1 MAATGPGRKP
11 AETPGA
17 PTPIPYQIAPR
28 RDPTGDDGPVLV
40 CEGLFR
46 SFGGVQALRGVD
58 LRLDAGRLHGLI
70 GPNGSG
76 KSTLLR
82 CLSGTLRCDCGR
94 MLHRD
99 VDITALD
106 EVARARAGIVR
117 TFARTAV
124 LAGLTA
130 ADHAAIGLQRRW
142 PESGWMRAVL
152 KTPRYRDEAE
162 RRQAAATRL
171 LAVVGLDELAGRD
184 PLTLSAGRQRLLQL
198 AAT

>member
-1 MAATGPGRKP
+1 LGPLVGLVVTSGLPAAVSSVGDAVGVSVDRGRGIISAALVIVGLLVALRPSPRAAPVMAATGPGRKP

-76 KSTLLR
+76 KSTL
-82 CLSGTLRCDCGR
+82 
-94 MLHRD
+94 
-99 VDITALD
+99 
-106 EVARARAGIVR
+106 
-117 TFARTAV
+117 
-124 LAGLTA
+124 
-130 ADHAAIGLQRRW
+130 
-142 PESGWMRAVL
+142 
-152 KTPRYRDEAE
+152 
-162 RRQAAATRL
+162 
-171 LAVVGLDELAGRD
+171 
-184 PLTLSAGRQRLLQL
+184 
-198 AAT
+198 